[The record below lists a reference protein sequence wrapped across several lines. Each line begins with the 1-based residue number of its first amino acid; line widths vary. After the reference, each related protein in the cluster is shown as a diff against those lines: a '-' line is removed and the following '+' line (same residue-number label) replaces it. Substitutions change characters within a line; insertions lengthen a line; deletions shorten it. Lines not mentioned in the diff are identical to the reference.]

1 MDRKILTAVFVIG
14 LVATMA
20 GAGIYAYFSDTETS
34 SDNVFTAGV
43 MDLNK
48 PADAVIAIANAYPGY
63 TSDVYLIYVSM
74 NDAVTTIDPDHME
87 IDVDTYDF
95 INSLVESGGANEADD
110 FKKQIEVMVLTWY
123 DDTVS
128 VDLLTMVDDAADGNM
143 GFISLY
149 DVEAHG
155 PFRPLPDIGKV
166 GTGRLEVQF
175 AMPTDLPA
183 ENDNLFQGDSIS
195 ITFEFAIAQEPGQEV
210 LS

>member
-1 MDRKILTAVFVIG
+1 MDTKILTAVFVVG

-34 SDNVFTAGV
+34 SDNVFTAGI

-48 PADAVIAIANAYPGY
+48 PADAVIAIDNAYPGY

-87 IDVDTYDF
+87 IDVDTYNF
-95 INSLVESGGANEADD
+95 IDSPVESGGVNTADD
-110 FKKQIEVMVLTWY
+110 FKKQIEVIVLTWY
-123 DDTVS
+123 DDDATD
-128 VDLLTMVDDAADGNM
+128 DLLSMVDDDADGNS

-155 PFRPLPDIGKV
+155 PFRPLHDIGKV

-183 ENDNLFQGDSIS
+183 EDDNLFQGDSIS
-195 ITFEFAIAQEPGQEV
+195 ITFEFAIAQVEGQNV
-210 LS
+210 L

>member
-1 MDRKILTAVFVIG
+1 MKKTLPAIMLIG
-14 LVATMA
+14 IVAMLA

-48 PADAVIAIANAYPGY
+48 PADAAIVIDNAYPGY
-63 TSDVYLIYVSM
+63 TSDVYIICVFM
-74 NDAVTTIDPDHME
+74 NDAVTTIEPDHME
-87 IDVDTYDF
+87 IDIDTYNF
-95 INSLVESGGANEADD
+95 INSPVESGGVNTADD
-110 FKKQIEVMVLTWY
+110 FKKQIEVQTLTWY
-123 DDTVS
+123 DDTLYN
-128 VDLLTMVDDAADGNM
+128 DLLTMVDDGADGNS

-155 PFRPLPDIGKV
+155 PFRPLHDIGMS

-183 ENDNLFQGDSIS
+183 ENDNLFQGDSMS